1 MTNLGGSSYIE
12 RDRVKYIIHTKLGG
26 GPKRLDD
33 PEDCLLG
40 ADGLPKQ
47 NPKVQ
52 SSIEPDACVPPCEPH
67 EVPPENV
74 MYLGVPWGPQW
85 AEQWMAQ
92 WGKPNGAN
100 WAGHG
105 FPWGAP
111 PGIAIRMDANLMSK
125 VKIESAESSKSTVPA
140 SSSLPKS
147 SNQPDDLTTVRE
159 TAFEDIASKSATL
172 NKLMDVD
179 IDMNRMNQ

>member
-12 RDRVKYIIHTKLGG
+12 RDKVKYIIHTKLGG

-33 PEDCLLG
+33 PDDSLLG
-40 ADGLPKQ
+40 TDGLPKP

-52 SSIEPDACVPPCEPH
+52 SSIDREVASVPPCEPH

-92 WGKPNGAN
+92 WGN
-100 WAGHG
+100 
-105 FPWGAP
+105 FVVT
-111 PGIAIRMDANLMSK
+111 K
-125 VKIESAESSKSTVPA
+125 VITRAQ
-140 SSSLPKS
+140 SL
-147 SNQPDDLTTVRE
+147 E
-159 TAFEDIASKSATL
+159 
-172 NKLMDVD
+172 
-179 IDMNRMNQ
+179 